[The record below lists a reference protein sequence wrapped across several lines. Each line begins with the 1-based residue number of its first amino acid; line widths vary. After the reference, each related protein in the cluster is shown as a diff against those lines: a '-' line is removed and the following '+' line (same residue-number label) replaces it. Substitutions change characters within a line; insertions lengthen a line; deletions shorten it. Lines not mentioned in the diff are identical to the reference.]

1 MAPKGMKRPAAVS
14 EAAAKKAKIGK
25 MCTAIADAI
34 ETTDTLPD
42 SVTEML
48 GSISKSAMSEYKD
61 QRHPFQVK
69 IVDMVKTTLAGIQA
83 SYQKEI
89 DAEQAKVSGAEA
101 EKARRDTVAE
111 EATKVLDGKKEA
123 AKAKKDALTEA
134 TAAKK
139 AAEEALK
146 AAEKAQ
152 KTGDADLL
160 ATGTKKEHLEQLKSE
175 MYTPLKEGTT
185 EGSAGKATATKL
197 VSILQKEFG
206 FDKTMLNT
214 LPPALAKPAAERGH
228 FDGLVLT
235 QFEEEC
241 GKRLAEFSETL
252 AQGEP
257 AKAARAAAVTAA
269 EAALAASAEKL
280 TAASAEKTAA
290 DTEEKEAEKVLKEAA
305 KHVKDFAKDFSA
317 ATSALEEATGAMT
330 TFLEGAMAAFTEL
343 SERETPPPEPEV
355 PAEEAPAPAAPEPA
369 A

>member
-1 MAPKGMKRPAAVS
+1 MAPKGTKRPAASS

-25 MCTAIADAI
+25 QCSSISEAI
-34 ETTDTLPD
+34 ESAETLPA
-42 SVTEML
+42 SVATML
-48 GSISKSAMSEYKD
+48 AGLVKGAVSEYKD
-61 QRHPFQVK
+61 QRHPFQAKFVE
-69 IVDMVKTTLAGIQA
+69 MMKTALAGIQE
-83 SYQKEI
+83 SYQKAI
-89 DAEQAKVSGAEA
+89 DEEQAKVSGAEA
-101 EKARRDTVAE
+101 EQARRQA
-111 EATKVLDGKKEA
+111 ALEA
-123 AKAKKDALTEA
+123 ATQLTEAKKGSAKEKKDALA
-134 TAAKK
+134 AAVAAKK
-139 AAEEALK
+139 AADDALK
-146 AAEKAQ
+146 EAEKAQ
-152 KTGDADLL
+152 KTGDADLA
-160 ATGTKKEHLEQLKSE
+160 ATATKKEKLEQLKSE
-175 MYTPLKEGTT
+175 TYAPLKEGTAD
-185 EGSAGKATATKL
+185 GKNAGKL